1 MWVSHPMTGPNQ
13 PARHTAQVASH
24 DLPEDKTASRSH
36 PEPSSGSWRSLP
48 NLKWIGCGMLLT
60 LGFVLFEIFF
70 DNRPPIPIILTFLP
84 GLPVAFAFL
93 LFNNPRE
100 QKSGLH
106 IVISTPFIS
115 VLWPLFL
122 LILVAVRPWNSKAWK
137 QRTIGNPPM
146 GT

>member
-1 MWVSHPMTGPNQ
+1 MTGLHQTP
-13 PARHTAQVASH
+13 RHSSQITSDAP
-24 DLPEDKTASRSH
+24 PEDNLGSKSQPRR
-36 PEPSSGSWRSLP
+36 SSGSWRSLP
-48 NLKWIGCGMLLT
+48 NLKWLGCGVLLT
-60 LGFVLFEIFF
+60 LGFVLYEIFF

-137 QRTIGNPPM
+137 QRQIGNPPI